1 MNSTAH
7 FRDYFHNS
15 LCLGTCTRRY
25 SPPCTNDDGE
35 YACPP
40 WQPTSLLPSMAARGS
55 AAMAVWKARNTS
67 WRKHLFTAIEA
78 YRPSM
83 DSSIPGARI
92 TLVSVLFTS
101 RSLPI
106 IRTLPCPP
114 VNAPA
119 FLQRLLPTHRFGAW
133 VDGYPLV
140 APSLTFSHAQS
151 RKTITDY

>member
-7 FRDYFHNS
+7 FRDYFHDS
-15 LCLGTCTRRY
+15 LRLGTCTRRY
-25 SPPCTNDDGE
+25 SPPCTNDDDE

-114 VNAPA
+114 VNAP
-119 FLQRLLPTHRFGAW
+119 RGFGAW
-133 VDGYPLV
+133 GDGYPLV

-151 RKTITDY
+151 RKTISIIEGERR